1 MKVSREVSTYLIWQ
15 QTLTANVKP
24 HSVYLTALLFSYRTL
39 LFWNNMKE
47 VSDAV
52 AERLGTVQRYS
63 ILFKLGQ
70 IAHTGDKSWTFSVH
84 FGSSNLNVLKSD
96 LKYP

>member
-1 MKVSREVSTYLIWQ
+1 
-15 QTLTANVKP
+15 
-24 HSVYLTALLFSYRTL
+24 
-39 LFWNNMKE
+39 MKE